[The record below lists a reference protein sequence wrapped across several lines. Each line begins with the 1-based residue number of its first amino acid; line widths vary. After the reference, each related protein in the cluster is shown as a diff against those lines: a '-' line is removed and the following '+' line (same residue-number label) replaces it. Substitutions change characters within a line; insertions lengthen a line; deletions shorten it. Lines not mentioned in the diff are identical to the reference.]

1 MGGCRTSRTAVDL
14 FPVDRATVFDP
25 LPVLVV
31 LSSLPVQVES
41 NRAQYGNYNE
51 VQDKAKAS
59 ERFVPVKNRIIVV
72 IILLTIVF
80 LAGFLPQYT
89 KVKRLENA
97 LSVAR
102 QENALAQLRDLA
114 GLAFIQASQKNY
126 GLAAGTSKQ
135 FFSRARD
142 VANRAS
148 DANGRKAFED
158 LLASQ
163 DKITAELA
171 KGDPEALGDLQ
182 VLFEKTRQAAGSI
195 DR

>member
-1 MGGCRTSRTAVDL
+1 M
-14 FPVDRATVFDP
+14 
-25 LPVLVV
+25 
-31 LSSLPVQVES
+31 
-41 NRAQYGNYNE
+41 
-51 VQDKAKAS
+51 
-59 ERFVPVKNRIIVV
+59 PVKNQVILV
-72 IILLTIVF
+72 IILLIIVF
-80 LAGFLPQYT
+80 LAAFVPQYV
-89 KVKRLENA
+89 KVKRLEKE

-114 GLAFIQASQKNY
+114 GLAFVQAGQKNY

-135 FFSRARD
+135 FFSRTRE
-142 VANRAS
+142 VANQAP
-148 DANGRKAFED
+148 DLIGRKALED

-171 KGDPEALGDLQ
+171 KGDPEALGDLE

>member
-1 MGGCRTSRTAVDL
+1 
-14 FPVDRATVFDP
+14 
-25 LPVLVV
+25 
-31 LSSLPVQVES
+31 
-41 NRAQYGNYNE
+41 
-51 VQDKAKAS
+51 
-59 ERFVPVKNRIIVV
+59 VKNRNMVV
-72 IILLTIVF
+72 IILLIIVF
-80 LAGFLPQYT
+80 LVGFVPQYI
-89 KVKRLENA
+89 KVKHLEND

-114 GLAFIQASQKNY
+114 GLVFVQASQKNY

-135 FFSRARD
+135 FFSRTREA
-142 VANRAS
+142 ANRAPN
-148 DANGRKAFED
+148 ANRRKALED

-182 VLFEKTRQAAGSI
+182 VLFEKARQAAGSI